1 MTLTLLPAFFPVRVL
16 LKYCTTSRSVRPERI
31 ESSCLTGL
39 DEEKEIVPAF
49 LLALKDTN
57 GGCPGVPVHGGIPIV
72 FTSIHGVVTQFVNV

>member
-39 DEEKEIVPAF
+39 DEEKEIVPAL

-57 GGCPGVPVHGGIPIV
+57 GGCPGVPVHGTLLRQNKCTLGPEKTEV
-72 FTSIHGVVTQFVNV
+72 